1 MAMRAKAEINL
12 TGDKSISH
20 RALMLAAISDGRCE
34 IGNISD
40 GLDVLST
47 MSCLKALGVDIY
59 IENAN
64 TRVEGVGFGKFREP
78 ADKLDCGN
86 SGTTLRLLAGLLSA
100 SNAEIILDGDES
112 LRKRPMRRV
121 IDPLR
126 NMGADIGVLSEDNCC
141 PLQVRGHK
149 LKAISQKLLV
159 PSAQV
164 KSAIL
169 LAGLSADGDTKL
181 EESLLTRD
189 HTERM
194 LSHLG
199 VKIKADR
206 GLITLKPPDCIPAF
220 EMQVPGDPSSAAY
233 PIVAASLIPRLELVI
248 KNILLNPTR
257 IGYVRILRAMG
268 AEIVSE
274 NCSERFNEPVGDL
287 VVKSSNLKS
296 IETEEK
302 NAPSFIDEA
311 PILALA
317 ATQARGTSIFRGL
330 KELRVK
336 ESDRLS
342 NTMAIINKMGGNAR
356 AEGDDIIIE
365 GPTTLEYYDGDCF
378 GDHRLAMMIET
389 GNIIANGEMSA
400 KYRKIIDISF
410 REFYE
415 IMEGVFI

>member
-1 MAMRAKAEINL
+1 MRAKREINL
-12 TGDKSISH
+12 AGDKSISH
-20 RALMLAAISDGRCE
+20 RALMLAAISEGRCE
-34 IGNISD
+34 IGNLSD

-47 MSCLKALGVDIY
+47 MSCLQALGVDIY
-59 IENAN
+59 IENGN
-64 TRVEGVGFGKFREP
+64 TCVGGVGFGNFREP

-86 SGTTLRLLAGLLSA
+86 SGTTLRLLTGLLSA
-100 SNAEIILDGDES
+100 SNGAVILDGDES
-112 LRKRPMRRV
+112 LRKRPMKRV

-126 NMGADIGVLSEDNCC
+126 NMGAEIGVLSGDKCC

-169 LAGLSADGDTKL
+169 LAGLFADGKTKL
-181 EESLLTRD
+181 EEPILTRD

-194 LSHLG
+194 LSNLG
-199 VKIKADR
+199 VKIKVDR
-206 GLITLKPPDCIPAF
+206 GLITLQPPDSIPAF
-220 EMQVPGDPSSAAY
+220 EMQAPGDPSSAAY
-233 PIVAASLIPRLELVI
+233 PIVAATLMPRRELII
-248 KNILLNPTR
+248 KDILLNPTR
-257 IGYVRILRAMG
+257 IGYIRILRAMG

-274 NCSERFNEPVGDL
+274 NCSERFNEPVGNL
-287 VVKSSNLKS
+287 VVKSSNLKA

-302 NAPSFIDEA
+302 DAPSFIDEA
-311 PILALA
+311 LILALA

-330 KELRVK
+330 RELRVK

-342 NTMAIINKMGGNAR
+342 NTIAIINKMGGNAR
-356 AEGDDIIIE
+356 VEGDDIIIK
-365 GPTTLEYYDGDCF
+365 GPATLEYYDGECF

-389 GNIIANGEMSA
+389 GNIIAKGEMSA

-410 REFYE
+410 RKFYE
-415 IMEGVFI
+415 LMEGVFI